1 MLKLHKDFHTFS
13 TPGQI
18 ISNECC
24 PQFGIPEQS
33 EIINK
38 FENVETTQGFSYI
51 FQTTLNRFCVHGRI
65 HEHAEIS
72 DLVENLD
79 ISLDKCKKTI
89 S

>member
-38 FENVETTQGFSYI
+38 FENVEITQGFSYF
-51 FQTTLNRFCVHGRI
+51 FQIKLNGFCVHGKI
-65 HEHAEIS
+65 HEHAEIIDAS
-72 DLVENLD
+72 ENVN
-79 ISLDKCKKTI
+79 ISLDQ
-89 S
+89 